1 MKKQSFFQRL
11 KSHPITRHLLIIVC
25 VLVVLVGVSYVAM
38 SVSTRHNA
46 RRVVPNFE
54 GVLIDDAIRT
64 AESRDLKIIIN
75 DSLHVPTYPGGT
87 VLDQLPNGNVVVK
100 PGRKVYVTINSYRQ
114 RMVTVPFVAGRSL
127 RQAINMLEAV
137 GLEVERIDYVEDI
150 ATNYVL
156 AEFVGEE
163 MVTEESN
170 LKAELGSGVRLQVGV
185 APDAKPLAMPLLLG
199 RNMAEA
205 KSRLW
210 ESGLN
215 VGELIF
221 EEGILAV
228 ERNRAKAYAQSI
240 TASDIVPYGSR
251 ITLYFTL
258 DNEKVIAAVNA
269 HEKAAQ
275 RAREVADSLALVEKE
290 MQRQAEAAKSQKSAN
305 VTNEDEFLY

>member
-1 MKKQSFFQRL
+1 MKNQSFFQKL
-11 KSHPITRHLLIIVC
+11 MSHPITRHLLIMVS
-25 VLVVLVGVSYVAM
+25 VMVVLVGVSYIAM
-38 SVSTRHNA
+38 SVGTRHNA
-46 RRVVPNFE
+46 RRVLPNFE

-64 AESRDLKIIIN
+64 AESRDLEIIIN

-137 GLEVERIDYVEDI
+137 GLEVEHIDYVEDI

-185 APDAKPLAMPLLLG
+185 ATDAKPLAMPLLLG

-290 MQRQAEAAKSQKSAN
+290 MQRQAETAKSQKSAN

>member
-1 MKKQSFFQRL
+1 MKNQSFFQKL
-11 KSHPITRHLLIIVC
+11 MSHPITRHLLIIVSIM
-25 VLVVLVGVSYVAM
+25 VVLVGVSYIAM
-38 SVSTRHNA
+38 SVGTRHNA

-64 AESRDLKIIIN
+64 AESRDLEIIIN

-137 GLEVERIDYVEDI
+137 GLEVEHIDYVEDI

-228 ERNRAKAYAQSI
+228 ERNRAKIYAQSI

>member
-1 MKKQSFFQRL
+1 MKNQSFFQKL
-11 KSHPITRHLLIIVC
+11 MSHPITRHLLIIVSIM
-25 VLVVLVGVSYVAM
+25 VVLVGVSYIAM
-38 SVSTRHNA
+38 SVGTRHNA

-64 AESRDLKIIIN
+64 AESRDLEIIIN

-114 RMVTVPFVAGRSL
+114 RMVSVPFVAGRSL

-137 GLEVERIDYVEDI
+137 GLEVEHIDYVEDI

-228 ERNRAKAYAQSI
+228 ERNRAKVYAQSI

-258 DNEKVIAAVNA
+258 DNEKVVEAVNA

>member
-1 MKKQSFFQRL
+1 MKNQSFFQKL
-11 KSHPITRHLLIIVC
+11 MSHPITRHLLIIVSIM
-25 VLVVLVGVSYVAM
+25 VVLVGVSYIAM
-38 SVSTRHNA
+38 SVGTRHNA

-64 AESRDLKIIIN
+64 AESRDLEIIIN

-137 GLEVERIDYVEDI
+137 GLEVEHIDYVEDI

-228 ERNRAKAYAQSI
+228 ERNRAKVYAQSI
-240 TASDIVPYGSR
+240 TASDIVPYGSS

-290 MQRQAEAAKSQKSAN
+290 MQRQADAAKSQKSAN

>member
-11 KSHPITRHLLIIVC
+11 KSHPVTRHLLIIV
-25 VLVVLVGVSYVAM
+25 VVMVVLVGVSYIAM
-38 SVSTRHNA
+38 SVGTRHSA

-64 AESRDLKIIIN
+64 AQSRDLSIIIN

-87 VLDQLPNGNVVVK
+87 VLDQLPHGDVVVK

-114 RMVTVPFVAGRSL
+114 RMVKVPFVAGRSL

-137 GLEVERIDYVEDI
+137 GLEVERIDYVEDM

-163 MVTEESN
+163 TVTEESD
-170 LKAELGSGVRLQVGV
+170 LKAELGSGVSLQVGV
-185 APDAKPLAMPLLLG
+185 APDAKPLATPLLLG

-228 ERNRAKAYAQSI
+228 ERNRAKVYAQSVVAGEVV
-240 TASDIVPYGSR
+240 TYGSR

-258 DNEKVIAAVNA
+258 DNDKVVEAVNA

-275 RAREVADSLALVEKE
+275 RAREVADSLANVEKE
-290 MQRQAEAAKSQKSAN
+290 MLRQAQQTQQQKSETT
-305 VTNEDEFLY
+305 VDEEFLY

>member
-1 MKKQSFFQRL
+1 MKNQSFFQKL
-11 KSHPITRHLLIIVC
+11 MSHPITRHLLIIVSIM
-25 VLVVLVGVSYVAM
+25 VVLVGVSYIAM
-38 SVSTRHNA
+38 SVGTRHNA

-64 AESRDLKIIIN
+64 AESRDLEIIIN

-114 RMVTVPFVAGRSL
+114 RMVSVPFVAGRSL

-221 EEGILAV
+221 AEGILAV
-228 ERNRAKAYAQSI
+228 ERNRAKVYAQSI

-258 DNEKVIAAVNA
+258 DNDKVVEAVNA
-269 HEKAAQ
+269 HEKEAQ

>member
-1 MKKQSFFQRL
+1 MKNQSFFQKL
-11 KSHPITRHLLIIVC
+11 MSHPITRHLLIIVSIM
-25 VLVVLVGVSYVAM
+25 VVLVGVSYIAM
-38 SVSTRHNA
+38 SVGTRHNA

-64 AESRDLKIIIN
+64 AESRDLEIIIN

-163 MVTEESN
+163 MVSEESN

-228 ERNRAKAYAQSI
+228 ERNRAKVYAQSI

-269 HEKAAQ
+269 HEKEAQ

>member
-1 MKKQSFFQRL
+1 
-11 KSHPITRHLLIIVC
+11 
-25 VLVVLVGVSYVAM
+25 
-38 SVSTRHNA
+38 
-46 RRVVPNFE
+46 
-54 GVLIDDAIRT
+54 
-64 AESRDLKIIIN
+64 
-75 DSLHVPTYPGGT
+75 
-87 VLDQLPNGNVVVK
+87 
-100 PGRKVYVTINSYRQ
+100 
-114 RMVTVPFVAGRSL
+114 
-127 RQAINMLEAV
+127 MLEAV

-228 ERNRAKAYAQSI
+228 ERNRAKVYAQSI

-258 DNEKVIAAVNA
+258 DNDKVVEAVNA

-275 RAREVADSLALVEKE
+275 RAREIADSLALVEKE

>member
-1 MKKQSFFQRL
+1 MKNQSFFQKL
-11 KSHPITRHLLIIVC
+11 MSHPITRHLLIIVSIM
-25 VLVVLVGVSYVAM
+25 VVLVGVSYIAM
-38 SVSTRHNA
+38 SVGTRHNA

-64 AESRDLKIIIN
+64 AESRDLEIIIN

-114 RMVTVPFVAGRSL
+114 RMVSVPFVAGRSL

-137 GLEVERIDYVEDI
+137 GLEVESIDYVEDI

-228 ERNRAKAYAQSI
+228 ERNRAKVYAQSI

-258 DNEKVIAAVNA
+258 DNEKVIEAVNA

-275 RAREVADSLALVEKE
+275 RAR
-290 MQRQAEAAKSQKSAN
+290 
-305 VTNEDEFLY
+305 

>member
-1 MKKQSFFQRL
+1 MKNQSFFQKL
-11 KSHPITRHLLIIVC
+11 MSHPITRHLLIIVSIM
-25 VLVVLVGVSYVAM
+25 VVLVGVSYIAM
-38 SVSTRHNA
+38 SVGTRHNA

-64 AESRDLKIIIN
+64 AESRDLEIIIN

-137 GLEVERIDYVEDI
+137 GLEVERIDYFEDI

-228 ERNRAKAYAQSI
+228 ERSRAKVYAQSI

-269 HEKAAQ
+269 HEKEAQ

>member
-1 MKKQSFFQRL
+1 MKNQSFFQKL
-11 KSHPITRHLLIIVC
+11 MSHPITRHLLIIVSIM
-25 VLVVLVGVSYVAM
+25 VVLVGVSYIAM
-38 SVSTRHNA
+38 SVGTRHNA

-64 AESRDLKIIIN
+64 AESRDLEIIIN

-114 RMVTVPFVAGRSL
+114 RMVSVPFVAGRSL

-228 ERNRAKAYAQSI
+228 ERNRAKVYAQSI

-258 DNEKVIAAVNA
+258 DNDKVVEAVNA
-269 HEKAAQ
+269 HEKEAQ

>member
-1 MKKQSFFQRL
+1 MKNQSFFQKL
-11 KSHPITRHLLIIVC
+11 MSHPITRHILIIVS
-25 VLVVLVGVSYVAM
+25 VMVVLVGVSYFAM
-38 SVSTRHNA
+38 SVGTRHNA

-64 AESRDLKIIIN
+64 AESRDLEIIIN

-137 GLEVERIDYVEDI
+137 GLEVEHIDYVEDI

-228 ERNRAKAYAQSI
+228 ERNRAKVYAQSI

>member
-1 MKKQSFFQRL
+1 MKKQSFFQRV
-11 KSHPITRHLLIIVC
+11 KSHPIFRHLLLIAGVMVAL
-25 VLVVLVGVSYVAM
+25 VLVAYIAM
-38 SVSTRHNA
+38 SVGTRHSA
-46 RRVVPNFE
+46 RRAVPNFE

-64 AESRDLKIIIN
+64 AESRDLEIIIN

-114 RMVTVPFVAGRSL
+114 RMVNVPFVAGRSL

-156 AEFVGEE
+156 AEYLGEE
-163 MVTEESN
+163 MITEESD
-170 LKAELGSGVRLQVGV
+170 LKAELGSGIRLQVGV
-185 APDAKPLAMPLLLG
+185 APDAKPLATPLLLG

-215 VGELIF
+215 VGALIF
-221 EEGILAV
+221 DEGILAV
-228 ERNRAKAYAQSI
+228 ERSRAKVYSQSVMVGESI
-240 TASDIVPYGSR
+240 EYGSS

-258 DNEKVIAAVNA
+258 DDERVSEAVNA

-275 RAREVADSLALVEKE
+275 RAREVADSLANAEKE
-290 MQRQAEAAKSQKSAN
+290 MLRQAEEAKAQQGRNSN
-305 VTNEDEFLY
+305 NEDEFLY

>member
-1 MKKQSFFQRL
+1 MKNQSFFQKL
-11 KSHPITRHLLIIVC
+11 MSHPITRHLLIIVSIM
-25 VLVVLVGVSYVAM
+25 VVLVGVSYIAM
-38 SVSTRHNA
+38 SVGTRHNA

-64 AESRDLKIIIN
+64 AESRDLEIIIN

-156 AEFVGEE
+156 AEYLGEE
-163 MVTEESN
+163 IITEESD
-170 LKAELGSGVRLQVGV
+170 LKAELGSGIRLQVGV
-185 APDAKPLAMPLLLG
+185 APDAKPLATPLLLG

-221 EEGILAV
+221 DEGILAV
-228 ERNRAKAYAQSI
+228 ERSRAKVYSQSVMVGESI
-240 TASDIVPYGSR
+240 EYGSS

-258 DNEKVIAAVNA
+258 DDERVTEAVNA
-269 HEKAAQ
+269 HEKALQ

-290 MQRQAEAAKSQKSAN
+290 MQRQAEEAKAQQGRNS
-305 VTNEDEFLY
+305 TNEDEFLY

>member
-1 MKKQSFFQRL
+1 MKNQSFFQKL
-11 KSHPITRHLLIIVC
+11 MSHPITRHLLIIVSIM
-25 VLVVLVGVSYVAM
+25 VVLVGVSYIAM
-38 SVSTRHNA
+38 SVGTRHNA

-64 AESRDLKIIIN
+64 AESRDLEIIIN

-87 VLDQLPNGNVVVK
+87 VLDQLPNGSVVVK

-137 GLEVERIDYVEDI
+137 GLEVEHIDYVEDI

-228 ERNRAKAYAQSI
+228 ERNRAKVYAQSI

-258 DNEKVIAAVNA
+258 DNEKVVEAVNA
-269 HEKAAQ
+269 HEKEAQ

-290 MQRQAEAAKSQKSAN
+290 MQCQAEAAKSQKSAN

>member
-1 MKKQSFFQRL
+1 MKNQSFFQKL
-11 KSHPITRHLLIIVC
+11 MSHPITRHLLIIVSIM
-25 VLVVLVGVSYVAM
+25 VVLVGVSYIAM
-38 SVSTRHNA
+38 SVGTRHNA

-64 AESRDLKIIIN
+64 AESRDLEIIIN

-228 ERNRAKAYAQSI
+228 ERNRAKVYAQSI

-269 HEKAAQ
+269 HEKEAQ